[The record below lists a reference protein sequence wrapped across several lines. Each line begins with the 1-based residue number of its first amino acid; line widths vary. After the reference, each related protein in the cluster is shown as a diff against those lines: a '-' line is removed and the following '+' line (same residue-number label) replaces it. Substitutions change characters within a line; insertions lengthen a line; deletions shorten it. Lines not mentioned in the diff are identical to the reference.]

1 MSETKT
7 VNTTGGISFIG
18 LLQIVFITLK
28 LCKVIDWSWWWVMA
42 PFELWLIIYEIGH
55 NLLVLFLFT
64 IFGTLI
70 IILAAVFCRN
80 FTYCFGI

>member
-7 VNTTGGISFIG
+7 VNTTSGISFIG

-42 PFELWLIIYEIGH
+42 PFELWLIIGF
-55 NLLVLFLFT
+55 LLVSVV
-64 IFGTLI
+64 
-70 IILAAVFCRN
+70 ILLAVTVKILDMIQKRVWRKN
-80 FTYCFGI
+80 QNSK

>member
-7 VNTTGGISFIG
+7 VNTTSGISFIG

-42 PFELWLIIYEIGH
+42 PFELWLIVGI
-55 NLLVLFLFT
+55 LLVSVV
-64 IFGTLI
+64 
-70 IILAAVFCRN
+70 ILLAVTVKILNMIQKR
-80 FTYCFGI
+80 IWRKK

>member
-7 VNTTGGISFIG
+7 VNTSGGIGFIG

-42 PFELWLIIYEIGH
+42 PFEFY
-55 NLLVLFLFT
+55 
-64 IFGTLI
+64 LI
-70 IILAAVFCRN
+70 IILLIVSVVVFSAIAVKILDIIQKRIRRKN
-80 FTYCFGI
+80 QNSK

>member
-7 VNTTGGISFIG
+7 VNATGGISFIG

-42 PFELWLIIYEIGH
+42 PFELWLIIGV
-55 NLLVLFLFT
+55 LLISVG
-64 IFGTLI
+64 IFMVMTVK
-70 IILAAVFCRN
+70 ILDMIQKRIRRKN
-80 FTYCFGI
+80 QNSK

>member
-7 VNTTGGISFIG
+7 VNATGGISFID

-42 PFELWLIIYEIGH
+42 PFELWLIIGV
-55 NLLVLFLFT
+55 LLVSVV
-64 IFGTLI
+64 
-70 IILAAVFCRN
+70 ILLAVTVKILNMIQKR
-80 FTYCFGI
+80 IWRRK